1 MKLAI
6 SDKVTVP
13 VKFTMKDGKKLIPF
27 AFTVLCERLAG
38 DDFQERIK
46 DDNGVAAEKKIKELM
61 TEITVGWENQTLVLE
76 DDGQPAAFCEEALDM
91 MYATVGVLDVVLKS
105 YMKESAARVK
115 N

>member
-13 VKFTMKDGKKLIPF
+13 VKFTMKDGKKLVPF
-27 AFTVLCERLAG
+27 AFSVFCERLAS

-46 DDNGVAAEKKIKELM
+46 DDSGATSEKKIKELM
-61 TEITVGWENQTLVLE
+61 SEITVGWENQTLVLD
-76 DDGQPAAFCEEALDM
+76 DDGQPAAFCDEARDLM
-91 MYATVGVLDVVLKS
+91 FATTGVLDVVLAS
-105 YMKESAARVK
+105 YMKESAARAK